1 MAIGSTF
8 QNLVF
13 VPSLIKSPLHGN
25 RFEPRSVSAGALYVI
40 NSDRELFSIYPDSDA
55 QEVTF

>member
-1 MAIGSTF
+1 M
-8 QNLVF
+8 
-13 VPSLIKSPLHGN
+13 HGN

-40 NSDRELFSIYPDSDA
+40 NSDRELLLFPDSDA